1 MKQTTCDKVTNILSR
16 CVDMTIATVRPDGAP
31 QATVVSFAH
40 DGLLIYFGCGADS
53 QKAQNITHDRRV
65 SITVTPPYDDW
76 MHIQGLSLAGTAS
89 EVHSAGEKAAI
100 GKLMFARFPEAA
112 NIQPP
117 EPGAM
122 KLFRVRPSLVSIL
135 DYTQRFGHTEL
146 IAIGA
151 DDITESRSSLR
162 HQWAAMEWA

>member
-1 MKQTTCDKVTNILSR
+1 MKQAIHERIAEILSR

-31 QATVVSFAH
+31 QATVVSYAH

-53 QKAQNITHDRRV
+53 QKAQNIAHDRRV
-65 SITVTPPYDDW
+65 SITVTPPYADW
-76 MHIQGLSLAGTAS
+76 MHIQGLSMAGTAT
-89 EVHSAGEKAAI
+89 EITLQRERDAV

-112 NIQPP
+112 TIQPP

-135 DYTQRFGHTEL
+135 DYTQGFGHTDL
-146 IAIGA
+146 VAIGA
-151 DDITESRSSLR
+151 DDITESRGSLR
-162 HQWAAMEWA
+162 HQWTMEHA